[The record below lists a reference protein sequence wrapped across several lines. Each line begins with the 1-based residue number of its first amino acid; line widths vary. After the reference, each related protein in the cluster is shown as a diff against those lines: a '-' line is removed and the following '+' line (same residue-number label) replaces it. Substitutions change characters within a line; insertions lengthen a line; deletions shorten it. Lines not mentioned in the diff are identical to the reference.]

1 MLVAGVPAPYDREK
15 SQPWGSLVAG
25 ILFALLF
32 AAVAA
37 AYGCTEYLLA
47 RIDPRG
53 SRSLSIILTAN
64 LLSVVILWFGSLAV
78 LLASGA
84 EFYLQATIAVL
95 CAQAMWLG
103 QHLWSYYRNHPRLR
117 FEN

>member
-1 MLVAGVPAPYDREK
+1 
-15 SQPWGSLVAG
+15 VAG
-25 ILFALLF
+25 ILFALFF
-32 AAVAA
+32 AAVVV

-47 RIDPRG
+47 RLDPRG
-53 SRSLSIILTAN
+53 SRSLSIILAAN
-64 LLSVVILWFGSLAV
+64 LLSFVILWFGSLAI

-84 EFYLQATIAVL
+84 EFYLLATIAVL

>member
-1 MLVAGVPAPYDREK
+1 VAGV
-15 SQPWGSLVAG
+15 
-25 ILFALLF
+25 LFALLF
-32 AAVAA
+32 VAVAF

-47 RIDPRG
+47 RLDPGG

-64 LLSVVILWFGSLAV
+64 LLSAVILWFGSLAA
-78 LLASGA
+78 LLAIGA
-84 EFYLQATIAVL
+84 PYYLLATIAAV

-117 FEN
+117 YEN

>member
-1 MLVAGVPAPYDREK
+1 
-15 SQPWGSLVAG
+15 VAG
-25 ILFALLF
+25 ILFALFF
-32 AAVAA
+32 AAVVV

-47 RIDPRG
+47 RLDPSG
-53 SRSLSIILTAN
+53 GRSLSVILAAN
-64 LLSVVILWFGSLAV
+64 LLSFAILWFGSLAA

-84 EFYLQATIAVL
+84 ELYLPATIAVT

>member
-1 MLVAGVPAPYDREK
+1 M
-15 SQPWGSLVAG
+15 AG

-37 AYGCTEYLLA
+37 TYGCTEYLLA
-47 RIDPRG
+47 RLDPGGARN
-53 SRSLSIILTAN
+53 LPIILAAN
-64 LLSVVILWFGSLAV
+64 LLSFAILWFGSLAI

-84 EFYLQATIAVL
+84 QFYLLATIAVV

-117 FEN
+117 YEN